1 MKALLE
7 KKNSLMAQAEE
18 MLANCETEVRGLNA
32 EENEKYENLVKE
44 IEQINEEIRAT
55 EEEVKKDAVVVEIEN
70 EEVKGEERNMELT
83 KELEV
88 RGVEQYLRKQE
99 GEELR
104 SMKYSANGQLVP
116 EYLHSDI
123 VQALPEV
130 APIFSMI
137 PKITP
142 VAGTMRIAVEDN
154 LGAASFVGEDNSLS
168 AVDATFKYVELKQ
181 VRAGSAIEIT
191 QKLINDAGIDV
202 VNYSQNLLFRR
213 LGYALDRAMITGTG
227 TDNLEGLST
236 VKSGANETVCKVE
249 TAGVNVIAIDDL
261 MKMAASMETVYQT
274 GAKWVMNRQLFEQ
287 IFVLKDAND
296 RPYLVRDVVND
307 VVTYKLLG
315 LEVLINDAADCIY
328 LVNFAEAYSGM
339 IKKDV
344 SLTTVSSDKASALA
358 GTVTLVLDTYVDAK
372 IVQPKAIRFLKVKE
386 V

>member
-142 VAGTMRIAVEDN
+142 VAGTMRIAVEDD

-191 QKLINDAGIDV
+191 QKLINDAGC
-202 VNYSQNLLFRR
+202 L
-213 LGYALDRAMITGTG
+213 ALCA
-227 TDNLEGLST
+227 
-236 VKSGANETVCKVE
+236 
-249 TAGVNVIAIDDL
+249 
-261 MKMAASMETVYQT
+261 
-274 GAKWVMNRQLFEQ
+274 
-287 IFVLKDAND
+287 
-296 RPYLVRDVVND
+296 
-307 VVTYKLLG
+307 
-315 LEVLINDAADCIY
+315 
-328 LVNFAEAYSGM
+328 
-339 IKKDV
+339 
-344 SLTTVSSDKASALA
+344 
-358 GTVTLVLDTYVDAK
+358 
-372 IVQPKAIRFLKVKE
+372 
-386 V
+386 

>member
-44 IEQINEEIRAT
+44 IEKVNEEIRAA
-55 EEEVKKDAVVVEIEN
+55 EEENKKDAVVVEIEN

-83 KELEV
+83 KELEM
-88 RGVEQYLRKQE
+88 RGIEQYLKKQD

-104 SMKYSANGQLVP
+104 AMTVSANGQLVP
-116 EYLHSDI
+116 TYLHQDI

-130 APIFSMI
+130 APLFSMV

-142 VAGTMRIAVEDN
+142 VAGTVRIAVEDN
-154 LGAASFVGEDNSLS
+154 LGEASFVGEAASLK

-181 VRAGSAIEIT
+181 VRAGSAVEIN
-191 QKLINDAGIDV
+191 QHLINDAGIDIT
-202 VNYSQNLLFRR
+202 NYCQNLLFRR
-213 LGYALDRAMITGTG
+213 LGFALDKAMITGTG
-227 TDNLEGLST
+227 TDNIQGLST
-236 VKSGANETVCKVE
+236 VKSGTNETVCKVE
-249 TAGVNVIAIDDL
+249 TTGVNVIAIDDL

-386 V
+386 A

>member
-44 IEQINEEIRAT
+44 IEKVNEEIRAA
-55 EEEVKKDAVVVEIEN
+55 EEENKKDAVVVEIEN

-154 LGAASFVGEDNSLS
+154 LGAASFVGEDSSLS

-227 TDNLEGLST
+227 TDNIQGLDV
-236 VKSGANETVCKVE
+236 VKTSHTATCKVE
-249 TAGVNVIAIDDL
+249 TAASNVIAIDDL

-372 IVQPKAIRFLKVKE
+372 IVQPKAIRFLKIKAA
-386 V
+386 

>member
-7 KKNSLMAQAEE
+7 KKNSLMTQAEE
-18 MLANCETEVRGLNA
+18 LLQSCETEVRGLNA

-44 IEQINEEIRAT
+44 IEKVNEEIRAA
-55 EEEVKKDAVVVEIEN
+55 EEENKKDAVVVEIEN

-104 SMKYSANGQLVP
+104 SMKYSTNGQLIP

-142 VAGTMRIAVEDN
+142 VAGTMRIAVEDD

-236 VKSGANETVCKVE
+236 VKSGTNEAVCKVE
-249 TAGVNVIAIDDL
+249 TAALNVIAIDDL

>member
-7 KKNSLMAQAEE
+7 KKNSLMTQAEE
-18 MLANCETEVRGLNA
+18 LLQSCETEVRGLNA

-44 IEQINEEIRAT
+44 IEKVNEEIRAA
-55 EEEVKKDAVVVEIEN
+55 EEENKKDAVVVEIEN

-104 SMKYSANGQLVP
+104 SMKYSTNGQLIP

-154 LGAASFVGEDNSLS
+154 LGAASFVGEDSSLS

-236 VKSGANETVCKVE
+236 VKSGTNEAVCKVE
-249 TAGVNVIAIDDL
+249 TAALNVIAIDDL